1 VKQLL
6 CFGLEAKRLFFHISS
21 HGNLVSKVLI

>member
-1 VKQLL
+1 LL